1 MSKVERD
8 VGWKGTKGWVVLL
21 RGKRALLWSSY
32 YVVGSS
38 LTGVIV
44 EKLQSNI
51 RT

>member
-1 MSKVERD
+1 MRRTTRTMAGTMSKVERD
-8 VGWKGTKGWVVLL
+8 L